1 MNLEDFIKLEDA
13 FSDIKFI
20 QKNHSYKIKNEIAK
34 YSVTKLLKKYEKPF
48 DSDKIA
54 ERVARKKG
62 VLKEEIL
69 KEWDFKRDYSTH
81 KGSEFHLFA
90 ENYLQRRQIQIDQE
104 AIKNFLFERGEDIFI
119 NDYYEEVALLIKN
132 FLLFH
137 NWWKK
142 DYILLKTEFVIGDRD
157 TSVCGTIDNLSYNR
171 NTKKLAIF
179 DYKTNKKISSSSDYG
194 NKLLAPFEHLDEC
207 ELVKYSL
214 QLWLYKHMI
223 EKNTGFEVEPPHIV
237 WVAGKDSYDLIPTI
251 NMGKEVQYILE
262 NA

>member
-1 MNLEDFIKLEDA
+1 MNLEDFIKLEDS
-13 FSDIKFI
+13 FSDIRFLA
-20 QKNHSYKIKNEIAK
+20 KNHSYKIGNETAK

-48 DSDKIA
+48 ESDKIA
-54 ERVARKKG
+54 ERVARKRG
-62 VLKEEIL
+62 ILKEAVL

-104 AIKNFLFERGEDIFI
+104 AIRKFLKERGEDIFVE
-119 NDYYEEVALLIKN
+119 DYYNEIALLVKN
-132 FLLFH
+132 FLQFYD
-137 NWWKK
+137 WWKK
-142 DYILLKTEFVIGDRD
+142 DYILLKTEFVIGDKD
-157 TSVCGTIDNLSYNR
+157 ASVCGTIDNLSYNR
-171 NTKKLAIF
+171 KTKKLAIF
-179 DYKTNKKISSSSDYG
+179 DYKTNKKIGTSSDYN
-194 NKLLAPFEHLDEC
+194 NKLLSPFEHLDEC

-237 WVAGKDSYDLIPTI
+237 WVTGTEGYELIPTI
-251 NMGKEVQYILE
+251 DMSKEVKYILE